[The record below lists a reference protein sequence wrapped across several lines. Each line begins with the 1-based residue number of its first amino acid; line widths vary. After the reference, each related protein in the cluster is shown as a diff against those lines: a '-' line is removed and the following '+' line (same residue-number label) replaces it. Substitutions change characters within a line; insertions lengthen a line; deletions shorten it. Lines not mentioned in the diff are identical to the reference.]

1 MRRDGPG
8 DISTRYKPRLL
19 WSALTN
25 RTALAKILRSI
36 FPWVYAK
43 IAEKRSGELKLTEL
57 VKRAQRVLNTSRK
70 LAEERCQLEERLK
83 SSQPT
88 EGDDSWRND

>member
-1 MRRDGPG
+1 VVSIDKQN
-8 DISTRYKPRLL
+8 SV
-19 WSALTN
+19 SQNFALN
-25 RTALAKILRSI
+25 IPMGVCKDRGK
-36 FPWVYAK
+36 K
-43 IAEKRSGELKLTEL
+43 SGELKLTEL

-70 LAEERCQLEERLK
+70 LAEERCQLEARLK